1 MITQGWFIREVLK
14 KDFVPTC
21 PQSPE
26 TNWGQNEIAK
36 NRMDKGFQEYVPSVP
51 SVPTKKEASC
61 VLSGKDENK
70 SQDLETICQWVADGG
85 RPSNDYL
92 CKLIIEKCERDPE
105 ARARFVQEAQATKAR
120 LLSNAEAV
128 KHPIVNEKVIP
139 LADRDYRRYC
149 KDCVFLDHGGRCKQW
164 QKTNPHNSRYRP
176 VPDVL
181 RNCSL
186 FKPRE

>member
-21 PQSPE
+21 PQSPK

-36 NRMDKGFQEYVPSVP
+36 NRMDKGFQEYVPNVP
-51 SVPTKKEASC
+51 NVPTEKESPC

-70 SQDLETICQWVADGG
+70 SQDIEAIRQWLTDGG
-85 RPSNDYL
+85 RPPQDYL
-92 CKLIIEKCERDPE
+92 FKLIIEKCEKDE
-105 ARARFVQEAQATKAR
+105 VARKRFVQEAQATKAR
-120 LLSNAEAV
+120 LASNAEAGQSL
-128 KHPIVNEKVIP
+128 IANEKVVR
-139 LADRDYRRYC
+139 LAERDYRRYC
-149 KDCVFLDHGGRCKQW
+149 KDCVFLDRGGYCKQW

-186 FKPRE
+186 FKPKE